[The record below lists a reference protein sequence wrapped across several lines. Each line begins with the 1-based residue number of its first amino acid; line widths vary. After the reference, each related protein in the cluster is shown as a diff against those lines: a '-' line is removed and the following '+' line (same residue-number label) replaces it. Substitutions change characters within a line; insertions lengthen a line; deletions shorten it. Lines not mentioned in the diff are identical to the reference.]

1 MISRKKAMRIDDAKE
16 IICNYLYK
24 NKVDFSLK
32 ILGGG
37 YTYNNETFDHESTIS
52 LLFIGGDY
60 PFVQKIAKNLKMI
73 LEQEVILIVR
83 RDIEVAYL

>member
-1 MISRKKAMRIDDAKE
+1 MISGKNAMHINDAKE

-52 LLFIGGDY
+52 LLFIGGDIY
-60 PFVQKIAKNLKMI
+60 QQKEKLRIAEAAKN
-73 LEQEVILIVR
+73 
-83 RDIEVAYL
+83 YLLAELAKRGCK